1 MERKEG
7 SEVISDGRLPLNRL
21 DLRLS
26 TWRETSLPRVFGGMI
41 PINPAAGTLRADTC
55 DRSAVHITPCHEH
68 SEMF

>member
-26 TWRETSLPRVFGGMI
+26 TWRVTSLPRVFGGI
-41 PINPAAGTLRADTC
+41 TPISPAAGTLRADIL
-55 DRSAVHITPCHEH
+55 DRSAAHVTPCHEH
-68 SEMF
+68 SEIF